1 MVQWNNRV
9 DSTDENPTMPDVDH
23 KPGLDIHTHRAMSKS
38 IHQNKISFLNE
49 VKLQREQLLLSQ
61 HAPSWMTT
69 TSTDRSK
76 LSHEKFSTIGDGELI
91 HVNSEHHNKDKNDK
105 PSDDII
111 VSGGIIATIQEEE
124 ETRDDIEC

>member
-38 IHQNKISFLNE
+38 THQNIFSFLNE

-61 HAPSWMTT
+61 HAPLSMTM
-69 TSTDRSK
+69 TSTDPSK
-76 LSHEKFSTIGDGELI
+76 LSHGKFNKIDNGELI
-91 HVNSEHHNKDKNDK
+91 HVNSDKNDK

-111 VSGGIIATIQEEE
+111 VGGDIIATIQEEE
-124 ETRDDIEC
+124 ETRDDIE